1 MAQRPS
7 DSDYPEYYRRYVAL
21 IEHDDVLEVLADQV
35 DTVMSMFAE
44 MDEARTLFRY
54 ADGKWSIREVLGHLL
69 DCERI
74 FGMRALCIARGE
86 QQPLPGFEEND
97 YVANAIF
104 DERPLESILDEW
116 QALRI
121 ANLILFQSFDD
132 DAWSRSGIANHKPIT
147 TNALAWI
154 IAGHTVHHLNIL
166 RDRYHV

>member
-1 MAQRPS
+1 MPLRPS
-7 DSDYPEYYRRYVAL
+7 DSDYPEYYRTYVNL
-21 IEHDDVLEVLADQV
+21 IEHDDVLEVLAEQV
-35 DTVMSMFAE
+35 DTVMSMFAD
-44 MDEARTLFRY
+44 MDEARTLYRY

-69 DCERI
+69 DSERI
-74 FGMRALCIARGE
+74 FGMRALCFARGE
-86 QQPLPGFEEND
+86 QQPLPGFDENV
-97 YVANAIF
+97 YVANALF
-104 DERPLESILDEW
+104 DERPLDSILDEW

-132 DAWSRSGIANHKPIT
+132 DAWSRSGTANNKPVT